1 MSHFK
6 IKHLCGVLLIVIP
19 GLLCSCAAP
28 KQTNTSVMHHISFP
42 GMPTTSSKD
51 KLYAL
56 IAKRQ
61 QASADLYKSGVKIS
75 LVGEQASLSIPASA
89 LFNSRS
95 ANLSVYGEDLMQH
108 VYNYVSTYSLVNLS
122 VRAYS
127 GKQYDAS
134 FALSLTSRQSQVVL
148 DFLDNQKL
156 GARFVS
162 AEGRGISHLIVAG
175 NSEYANKSNSR
186 VVLRWFFIPSYD
198 SE

>member
-1 MSHFK
+1 M
-6 IKHLCGVLLIVIP
+6 
-19 GLLCSCAAP
+19 
-28 KQTNTSVMHHISFP
+28 
-42 GMPTTSSKD
+42 
-51 KLYAL
+51 
-56 IAKRQ
+56 Q
-61 QASADLYKSGVKIS
+61 Q
-75 LVGEQASLSIPASA
+75 
-89 LFNSRS
+89 
-95 ANLSVYGEDLMQH
+95 

-175 NSEYANKSNSR
+175 NSEYANKTNSR